1 MGLGFS
7 PGDGKPSSYCWARPH
22 GERGSVQELMIS
34 SLLLISA
41 LKSSIIFWLWL
52 PAPFHIFLAMSPLL
66 HSLSVSMSLSARARA
81 HTHTHTQSFVA
92 GRAPRA
98 AQFHQEDLCSSVNH
112 HPKGK
117 ERVVCY
123 SQYLL
128 WSLAELAQILM
139 PGKFLSQ
146 FLHL

>member
-1 MGLGFS
+1 
-7 PGDGKPSSYCWARPH
+7 
-22 GERGSVQELMIS
+22 MIS

-41 LKSSIIFWLWL
+41 LKSSIISWLWL

-66 HSLSVSMSLSARARA
+66 RSLSVCLYVSQHA
-81 HTHTHTQSFVA
+81 HTHTHTRTHIHAHTRAESFVA
-92 GRAPRA
+92 GRTPRA

-112 HPKGK
+112 HPKGE
-117 ERVVCY
+117 ERVVRY

-128 WSLAELAQILM
+128 WSLVELAQIIM

-146 FLHL
+146 FLDL